1 MFETC
6 LECPWNLQAQ
16 LDWSDR
22 LSKSW
27 HSLVK
32 ISSLLLEKKDADI
45 LSECSALWPVIYC
58 VWFLEEDV
66 FPH

>member
-45 LSECSALWPVIYC
+45 LSECSAL
-58 VWFLEEDV
+58 
-66 FPH
+66 